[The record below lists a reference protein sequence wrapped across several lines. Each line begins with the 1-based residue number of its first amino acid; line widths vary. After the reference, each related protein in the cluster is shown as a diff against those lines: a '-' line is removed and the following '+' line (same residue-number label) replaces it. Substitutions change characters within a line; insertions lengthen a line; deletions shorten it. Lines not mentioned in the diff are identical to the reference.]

1 MLGYDGHDVFAM
13 PSANMAAV
21 FQVFETLP
29 NTPKLEKA
37 RARLHVAAAQI
48 QCLRKENSSYWMQSS
63 TLLTP
68 FFDMYRDKQWNGE
81 VLLIWKELTCV
92 TWESADFTF
101 ADGPGEYSSLEGIDA
116 YGNQP
121 MMLLPMGREGNQFGR
136 R

>member
-1 MLGYDGHDVFAM
+1 MWAQNLEDEFVLGYDGHDVFAT

-48 QCLRKENSSYWMQSS
+48 QCLRKENSSYWTQSS

-68 FFDMYRDKQWNGE
+68 FFDMYRDK
-81 VLLIWKELTCV
+81 
-92 TWESADFTF
+92 
-101 ADGPGEYSSLEGIDA
+101 
-116 YGNQP
+116 
-121 MMLLPMGREGNQFGR
+121 
-136 R
+136 